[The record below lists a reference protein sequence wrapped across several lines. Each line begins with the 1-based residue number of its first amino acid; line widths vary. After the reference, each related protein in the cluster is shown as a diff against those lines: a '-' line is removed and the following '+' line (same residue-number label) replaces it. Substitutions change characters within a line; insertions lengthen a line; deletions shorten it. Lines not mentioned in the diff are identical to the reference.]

1 MGTLEPV
8 ALPFQ
13 VKSNLLGYDP
23 TDLHLHFDFLKK
35 PFMLTQHHGFTL
47 NQDKLKIS

>member
-13 VKSNLLGYDP
+13 VQSNLLGYDP
-23 TDLHLHFDFLKK
+23 TQQFEVVCFLKK
-35 PFMLTQHHGFTL
+35 PFIAMEADFELL
-47 NQDKLKIS
+47 IS